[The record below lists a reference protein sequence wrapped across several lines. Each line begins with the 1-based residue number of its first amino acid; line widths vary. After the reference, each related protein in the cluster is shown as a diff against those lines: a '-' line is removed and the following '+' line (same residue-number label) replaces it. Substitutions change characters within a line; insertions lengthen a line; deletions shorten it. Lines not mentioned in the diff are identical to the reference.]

1 MPAKTYEPIANFTV
15 SSAQASYTFSSIPAT
30 YTDLVMVIGGIPST
44 TTVGQTIR
52 VNGDTGSNYST
63 TLINGNGST
72 AVSARYTNNTGWEGM
87 NYQAALS
94 PIYNTIT
101 SFFNYA
107 NTSVNK
113 TALTRYNGANVELS
127 ASANLWRN
135 TAAITSITALI
146 PSGTY
151 AAGSTFTLYGIKAA

>member
-1 MPAKTYEPIANFTV
+1 MPKTYEPIATYTV
-15 SSAQASYTFSSIPAT
+15 TTAQASYTFSSIPAT
-30 YTDLVMVIGGIPST
+30 YTDLIMVIAGIPST
-44 TTVGQTIR
+44 TTVGQTLR

-63 TLINGNGST
+63 TLINGNGT
-72 AVSARYTNNTGWEGM
+72 IYPSARYTNNTGWEGM
-87 NYQAALS
+87 NYNAALA

-101 SFFNYA
+101 SFLNYSNA
-107 NTSVNK
+107 TTFK
-113 TALTRYNGANVELS
+113 TALTRYNGSNVEVS
-127 ASANLWRN
+127 ASVNLWRN

>member
-1 MPAKTYEPIANFTV
+1 MAKTYEPIATYTV
-15 SSAQASYTFSSIPAT
+15 TTAQASYTFSSIPAT
-30 YTDLVMVIGGIPST
+30 YTDLVMVIAGIPST
-44 TTVGQTIR
+44 STVGQTIR

-63 TLINGNGST
+63 TLINGNGTT
-72 AVSARYTNNTGWEGM
+72 AVSARYTSNTGWEGM
-87 NYQAALS
+87 NYTAALS

-101 SFFNYA
+101 SILNYS
-107 NTSVNK
+107 NTTTYK
-113 TALTRYNGANVELS
+113 TALTRYNGSNVEVS
-127 ASANLWRN
+127 ASVNLWRN